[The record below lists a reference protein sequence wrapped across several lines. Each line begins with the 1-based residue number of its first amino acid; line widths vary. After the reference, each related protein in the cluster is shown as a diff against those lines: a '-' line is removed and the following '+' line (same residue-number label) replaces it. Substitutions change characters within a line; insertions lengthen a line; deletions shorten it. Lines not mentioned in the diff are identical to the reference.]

1 MSHEHKASSA
11 APSNLA
17 RPVAIQ
23 LISTGG
29 FYGAERTLL
38 ELATYLRD
46 QGWDSR
52 VVALEG
58 DGAGELIERAGEQ
71 GIEGVAFVTTGRL
84 GVLPMLRKLRSI
96 LAHES
101 RAVVHAHG
109 YKADLLLAA
118 LRIPR
123 RLACFATCHSW
134 YSATAKMKTLEYF
147 DKRALRRFEHAVAV
161 SEEIHQDLLATGMP
175 AERLSKISNGIS
187 VPDVS
192 AATRD
197 AIRSEWN
204 LATNEKVIV
213 QIGRLTKSKCNAI
226 LLKALATLPGDIKA
240 KVVLVGD
247 GEDRA
252 ELAALARSTD
262 VEDRVIFAGYR
273 RDATAIMAGADV
285 LAITS
290 NKEGLPIVLLEAM
303 AVGCP
308 IIATPVGSIP
318 EALSADSAWIVP
330 VGDEAALA
338 RALREALGEGQAGR
352 VRATHA
358 KAIFLD
364 SYSRDKMARQ
374 YLDLYDRARRK
385 RGWL

>member
-1 MSHEHKASSA
+1 M
-11 APSNLA
+11 LG

-23 LISTGG
+23 LISSGG

-58 DGAGELIERAGEQ
+58 DGAGELIQRAGEQ
-71 GIEGVAFVTTGRL
+71 GIEGIAFVMAGRL
-84 GVLPMLRKLRSI
+84 GLLPMLRKLRSI
-96 LAHES
+96 LSRES

-118 LRIPR
+118 LGTPR
-123 RLACFATCHSW
+123 QLACFATCHSW
-134 YSATAKMKTLEYF
+134 YSATAKMKMLEYF
-147 DKRALRRFEHAVAV
+147 DKRALRRFEHVVAV
-161 SEEIHQDLLATGMP
+161 SEEIHQDLLAAGMP
-175 AERLSKISNGIS
+175 ASRLSKISNGIS

-197 AIRSEWN
+197 AIRSEWK
-204 LATNEKVIV
+204 LTANEKLIV
-213 QIGRLTKSKCNAI
+213 QIGRLTKSKCNAN
-226 LLKALATLPGDIKA
+226 LLKALAALPDDIKA

-247 GEDRA
+247 GEDRG
-252 ELAALARSTD
+252 ELAALARRIG
-262 VEDRVIFAGYR
+262 VENRVLFAGYR
-273 RDATAIMAGADV
+273 RDATAIMAGADA

-308 IIATPVGSIP
+308 IIATPVGSIR

-330 VGDEAALA
+330 VGDDIGLA
-338 RALREALGEGQAGR
+338 RALREVLGDAQG
-352 VRATHA
+352 A
-358 KAIFLD
+358 KARAARAKTIFLN

-374 YLDLYDRARRK
+374 YLELYDLARRK